1 MTKQNGGNSA
11 IIITGLT
18 RTPLLKGK
26 SVSGE
31 SKAEAII
38 ALLRNHFSE
47 PTEGSRN
54 AVYVAL
60 KQRLEAVAQR
70 IAGSYRMSS
79 ADVEDVVQESLR
91 KFAEQEK
98 SGSGIFDR
106 SAVTELCPKKINSH
120 IKGSVQQRSATWYR
134 AQKRRSRIVGCS
146 LDDTGDD
153 TEQGAHHRALEY
165 DASEAATAGQELCRQ
180 VLETVSSFLIH
191 ESDALTVDA
200 IENAMTEGVFNTA
213 ELSRRHNK
221 SQPTVWRQINA
232 GKRRLRLALEGDGFG
247 PPIHRR

>member
-1 MTKQNGGNSA
+1 MTQQNSGNSA
-11 IIITGLT
+11 IILTGLA
-18 RTPLLKGK
+18 RISRQKEK
-26 SVSGE
+26 FVSGE

-38 ALLRNHFSE
+38 ALLRNYFAE

-79 ADVEDVVQESLR
+79 ADMEDVVQESLR

-120 IKGSVQQRSATWYR
+120 IKGSIQQRSATWYR
-134 AQKRRSRIVGCS
+134 TQKRHSRIVGCS
-146 LDDTGDD
+146 LDDTGVDA
-153 TEQGAHHRALEY
+153 EKGAHRALEY

-180 VLETVSSFLIH
+180 ILETVSSFLIQ

-200 IENAMTEGVFNTA
+200 IENAMAEGAFNTA
-213 ELSRRHNK
+213 ELSRRHNQ
-221 SQPTVWRQINA
+221 SQPTVWRQIKA
-232 GKRRLRLALEGDGFG
+232 GKRRLRLALECDGFG
-247 PPIHRR
+247 PPMRRG